1 MGRRVFRSLMIGLC
15 LVAFAA
21 LDASAAASRS
31 AVGTWKLNVSKSSYE
46 NMPAPKYEKLV
57 VTTDK
62 PDAVKWMLTGASGDG
77 KTYISMYDGPVDGKG
92 RPYGNSQAGN
102 SIAYTRTASGLDW
115 LVRNKSG
122 AVIETGSGLLSPD
135 GSTLTLKGTTQ
146 GPSGTANFVSV
157 FERVQ

>member
-1 MGRRVFRSLMIGLC
+1 MGRIFRTLMIGLC

-21 LDASAAASRS
+21 LDAGAATSRS
-31 AVGTWKLNVSKSSYE
+31 AVGTWKLNVSRSSYG
-46 NMPAPKYEKLV
+46 NMPAPRYEKLV
-57 VTTDK
+57 ITTDK
-62 PDAVKWMLTGASGDG
+62 PEAVKWMLTGASADG
-77 KTYISMYDGPVDGKG
+77 KTYISMYEGPVDGKD

-102 SIAYTRTASGLDW
+102 RIAYTRTASGLDW
-115 LVRNKSG
+115 VVKNKSG

-146 GPSGTANFVSV
+146 GPSGKANFLSV